1 MDNFAAY
8 GSAYLLGLSA
18 LFAAIKCIRTIGAIH
33 RGDLFAYWGR
43 GNSLSV
49 FIAKALTGTWG
60 LLALANFFAMM
71 WFFTPEGP
79 LHITDSTGISSKAKK
94 IEPDQKHLSPGT
106 ESIVERSAGRQV
118 EQHGSLVNSKDAR
131 QLTAEEIRQSESEK
145 QYTGDDPIIRERLG
159 LPPKSDQ

>member
-60 LLALANFFAMM
+60 LLAVANFFAMM

-79 LHITDSTGISSKAKK
+79 LHIADRTEISSAVKK
-94 IEPDQKHLSPGT
+94 IEPDHKQLSPGT
-106 ESIVERSAGRQV
+106 GSIVDRNAGQQI
-118 EQHGSLVNSKDAR
+118 EQHGSSANSKDAH
-131 QLTAEEIRQSESEK
+131 QLTAEEIRRSEIEK